1 MEKIIRFFIENPKA
15 VQLVQKNEL
24 SLVGV
29 SSTEQQ
35 AALEAFNGPVEPLKY
50 VTKWR

>member
-35 AALEAFNGPVEPLKY
+35 AALEAFNGHLKS
-50 VTKWR
+50 VPNLRPWR